1 VTELVAERAVGGNL
15 PAMEPTAAPGEAP
28 SGSPPPATGNPDGMA
43 AHEQV
48 LDGVER
54 VLDDVDRALERLDEG
69 TYGVCEV
76 CGDRI
81 DGETLAASPTAG
93 ACRAHLPL
101 ADRT

>member
-1 VTELVAERAVGGNL
+1 MDGNL
-15 PAMEPTAAPGEAP
+15 PAMEPSAAATDGGPDSPMPAPGDPE
-28 SGSPPPATGNPDGMA
+28 GMA
-43 AHEQV
+43 GHEQV
-48 LDGVER
+48 LNGVER
-54 VLDDVDRALERLDEG
+54 VLDDVDRALQRLDEG

-76 CGDRI
+76 CGDTI

>member
-1 VTELVAERAVGGNL
+1 
-15 PAMEPTAAPGEAP
+15 MEPIPASAEARPDSPGP
-28 SGSPPPATGNPDGMA
+28 DTGNPGGMA
-43 AHEQV
+43 AHERV
-48 LDGVER
+48 LDEVER

-76 CGDRI
+76 CGDTI
-81 DGETLAASPTAG
+81 DGETLAASPTTG